1 MSEITKRALSASL
14 KKLLLE
20 KPLKD
25 ITVGDITDD
34 CGVNRQTFYYHFADL
49 ADLIEWTCLE
59 DADTVLKGKKD
70 YDTWQEG
77 FLEVFNLMLRDKA
90 FINNI
95 YHSVS
100 LETLENYL
108 YKLTFPLLR
117 DVVEE
122 ISKPMS
128 VREEDKKFI
137 ADFYKYAFVGVV
149 LNWIKG
155 GMREDPKLI
164 VERIST
170 LVGGTIQRA
179 LENCRQDK

>member
-1 MSEITKRALSASL
+1 MSDITKRAMSASL
-14 KKLLLE
+14 KKLLLQ

-34 CGVNRQTFYYHFADL
+34 CGVNRQTFYYHFQDL

-59 DADTVLKGKKD
+59 DSDVVLKGKKD

-77 FLEVFNLMLRDKA
+77 FLEIFNLMLQDKA

-100 LETLENYL
+100 LETLEDYL
-108 YKLTFPLLR
+108 YKITYPLLK
-117 DVVEE
+117 DVVDEVAKGME
-122 ISKPMS
+122 

-137 ADFYKYAFVGVV
+137 ADFYKFAFVGVV

-155 GMREDPKLI
+155 GMKEKPEII
-164 VERIST
+164 VGRIST
-170 LVGGTIQRA
+170 LISGTIQRA
-179 LENCRQDK
+179 LENYR

>member
-1 MSEITKRALSASL
+1 MSDITKRAMSASL
-14 KKLLLE
+14 KKLLLQ

-34 CGVNRQTFYYHFADL
+34 CGVNRQTFYYHFQDL

-59 DADTVLKGKKD
+59 DADAVLKGKKD

-77 FLEVFNLMLRDKA
+77 FLEIFNLMLQDKA

-100 LETLENYL
+100 LETLEDYL
-108 YKLTFPLLR
+108 YKITYPLLK
-117 DVVEE
+117 DVVDEVAKGME
-122 ISKPMS
+122 

-137 ADFYKYAFVGVV
+137 ADFYKFAFVGVV

-155 GMREDPKLI
+155 GMKEKPEII
-164 VERIST
+164 VDRIST
-170 LVGGTIQRA
+170 LISGTIQRA
-179 LENCRQDK
+179 LENYR